1 MIIPIFNSENF
12 IKRAI
17 CSVQN
22 QNYSDFE
29 IVIVDDFSSDNSL
42 NIVKQLSK
50 KDKRIKIIYNTKR
63 MGNLYSRCI
72 GTMMSKGK
80 YIIPL
85 DSDDMMLI
93 HDSLYFI
100 QKEAEQ
106 LNIDIIRYK
115 GIKVYNISDFLNLKN
130 LMEFRTHQINK
141 IIVQPSLAYSTFGYC
156 SLQAQCIN
164 SDLYKMSINSYG
176 KQRWSYYMNNYEDC
190 IMHYII
196 YHLAKSCEFFLKIGY
211 INIMRNTSTSN
222 IEPKNNRIKNKLYY
236 IEAIYEFSYFAVRG
250 KEKAVRFLINLL
262 KSNKFKYAFEDDK
275 IKNCTK
281 YLVKRI
287 ILDNSVSNKN
297 KILLKKEYS
306 RFINEIKSSL

>member
-1 MIIPIFNSENF
+1 MFNSENF

-17 CSVQN
+17 LSVQN

-29 IVIVDDFSSDNSL
+29 IVVVDDFSSDNSF
-42 NIVKQLSK
+42 NIVKQLSE
-50 KDKRIKIIYNTKR
+50 KDKRIKVLYNTKR
-63 MGNLYSRCI
+63 MGNMYTRCI

-93 HDSLYFI
+93 HDNLYFVK
-100 QKEAEQ
+100 KEAEQ

-115 GIKVYNISDFLNLKN
+115 GIKVNNISDFLNLKQ
-130 LMEFRTHQINK
+130 LMEFRTHKINK
-141 IIVQPSLAYSTFGYC
+141 IIFQPSLAYSTLGCC

-176 KQRWSYYMNNYEDC
+176 KERWSYYMNNYEDC

-211 INIMRNTSTSN
+211 INIKRSSSTSH
-222 IEPKNNRIKNKLYY
+222 IEPENNKIKNKLYY
-236 IEAIYEFSYFAVRG
+236 IEVIYEYSKFAIRG
-250 KEKAVRFLINLL
+250 KERAIELLMDIL
-262 KSNKFKYAFEDDK
+262 KSKKFKYVFKDDK

-281 YLVKRI
+281 YLTKRI
-287 ILDNSVSNKN
+287 ILDKSVSNKT
-297 KILLKKEYS
+297 KILLKNLYSTFIKE
-306 RFINEIKSSL
+306 INTS